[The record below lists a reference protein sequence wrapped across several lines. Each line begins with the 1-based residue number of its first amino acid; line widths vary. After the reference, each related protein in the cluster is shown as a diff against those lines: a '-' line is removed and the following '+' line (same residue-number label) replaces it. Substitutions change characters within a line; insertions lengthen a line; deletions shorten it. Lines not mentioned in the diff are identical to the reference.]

1 MKIIKVENN
10 LDMGLLKQQT
20 FRFIPDVLARVSK
33 MPSDNDSAKGLWS
46 EPAAVLN
53 LALLST
59 P

>member
-1 MKIIKVENN
+1 MKITIAERNP
-10 LDMGLLKQQT
+10 DMGLLKQQT
-20 FRFIPDVLARVSK
+20 FRFIPDVLARASK